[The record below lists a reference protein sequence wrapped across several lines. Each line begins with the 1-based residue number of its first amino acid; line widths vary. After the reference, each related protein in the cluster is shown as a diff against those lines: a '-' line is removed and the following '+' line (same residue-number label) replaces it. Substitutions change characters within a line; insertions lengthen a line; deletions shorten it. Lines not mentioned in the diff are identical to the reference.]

1 MSGHDILDR
10 RVFPPGEIIFKEG
23 ETGRR
28 CAYLVESGKVE
39 ITKSVPGGGEPQ
51 VLGHISAGGIFGE
64 MALVDNKPRMA
75 QAKTVALATAVA
87 LLAEVDDPVAAHARG
102 EGGGIAAGV
111 RSRRRRAARAGARC
125 CEGAADRSARGQRQ
139 SDLGQ

>member
-39 ITKSVPGGGEPQ
+39 ISKSLPGGDSQ
-51 VLGHISAGGIFGE
+51 VLGHIGAGGIFGE

-75 QAKTVALATAVA
+75 QAKTVESTTVIIVTETVLEQKLRKTDPFVRG
-87 LLAEVDDPVAAHARG
+87 LLSIFTRNIRDLTEKLMVRG
-102 EGGGIAAGV
+102 GEPQA
-111 RSRRRRAARAGARC
+111 
-125 CEGAADRSARGQRQ
+125 
-139 SDLGQ
+139 